1 MALGWRKEEDDGRR
15 ERARWREILRK
26 LPRKGLDIAFFLRCR
41 MWGNKT
47 GVQLRGLTM
56 PVPVARSVPAVFR
69 RRRTRLS
76 LRPPERVALLVA
88 AALLVAVA
96 FAVACGESGEV
107 LPTETPTPTP
117 LVKPSD
123 YPSPL
128 VSPYPVHPEFTPT
141 GPPEPP
147 SWALPTP
154 TRATSVTVLGRVIP
168 IPPGGSYGGGI
179 GQCGPP
185 DTWPTGMVRCSDEML
200 TIVRGS
206 STVSWDDYGV
216 VMVAVKPGD
225 EADFQPTLDALSRVQ
240 WELLP
245 ASGY

>member
-1 MALGWRKEEDDGRR
+1 
-15 ERARWREILRK
+15 
-26 LPRKGLDIAFFLRCR
+26 
-41 MWGNKT
+41 
-47 GVQLRGLTM
+47 M
-56 PVPVARSVPAVFR
+56 PVPVARGLPAVPQQR
-69 RRRTRLS
+69 EVRLL
-76 LRPPERVALLVA
+76 LRSPERVVLLVA
-88 AALLVAVA
+88 AALVMAVA
-96 FAVACGESGEV
+96 FAVACGEQGEV
-107 LPTETPTPTP
+107 LPTVTPTPTP
-117 LVKPSD
+117 LIKPSD

-168 IPPGGSYGGGI
+168 IPPGATYGGGI

-185 DTWPTGMVRCSDEML
+185 DTWPTGLIRCSDHML
-200 TIVRGS
+200 TIARGT

-216 VMVAVKPGD
+216 VLVAVEPVDK
-225 EADFQPTLDALSRVQ
+225 ADFQPTVDALKGVQ
-240 WELLP
+240 WVPLP